1 MEMWELK
8 VKKVS
13 KVTPRILGVLSRG
26 MVEPLIWTWGW
37 RLDWFLRS
45 GVKRVTEDLLGA
57 MERPFEEAQSEMEVR
72 WEFMESTDWGML

>member
-26 MVEPLIWTWGW
+26 MVEPLIW
-37 RLDWFLRS
+37 
-45 GVKRVTEDLLGA
+45 
-57 MERPFEEAQSEMEVR
+57 MEVGLV
-72 WEFMESTDWGML
+72 STVRSEKGD